1 MAGDTNLPAGVTL
14 VDGFPFDSSPNL
26 VFTDQGYPRGDRSVD
41 AWVMQRVFKQFFSNG
56 VFGTPANALQIN
68 KGTSGL
74 TVTIQPGMF
83 IIDGAMGGVKASD
96 GPLTL
101 TLDTGAAQGNVCY
114 GVMLRYDN
122 NPNMRGL
129 GFRVVKGTAGANPQ
143 PPAPDTTSENVHEL
157 RLGYVTVPN
166 GATDLTNATVH
177 NEKGLDV
184 CPYAAPF
191 DEIDVD
197 AVVHDAQVNAT
208 EILAKFKGDVQ
219 VSLDNVLNFIAK
231 NMELINAA
239 LNDTAVGYL
248 QSQIDELKKAG
259 FNESVLNKKYLA
271 FEKPSP
277 DQNALLGLVGGSV
290 GTRELQYASV
300 THDKLALGSVTLANI
315 AADSIDVTGGIASAN
330 ANWRNTNDILQLAY
344 DFHSAQLNDDNFDT
358 IVKWVFDSDAD
369 LNSGKWDASGKYYYA
384 DKGSA

>member
-101 TLDTGAAQGNVCY
+101 TLDTGAARGNVCY
-114 GVMLRYDN
+114 GIMLRYDN

-143 PPAPDTTSENVHEL
+143 PPAPDTTSENVYEL
-157 RLGYVTVPN
+157 RLGYVTVSN

-191 DEIDVD
+191 EDIDLSD
-197 AVVHDAQVNAT
+197 VVHDALVEADKIIARLDEDANT
-208 EILAKFKGDVQ
+208 SLKNVQ
-219 VSLDNVLNFIAK
+219 QLIADNI
-231 NMELINAA
+231 ELIKSA
-239 LNDTAVGYL
+239 LDGTTAGHL
-248 QSQIDELKKAG
+248 QNQIDLLRQSSV
-259 FNESVLNKKYLA
+259 NSESLNQNYLA
-271 FEKPSP
+271 MQKESP
-277 DQNALLGLVGGSV
+277 DADALLGLVESSV
-290 GTRELQYASV
+290 GIRELQNHAVTMEKLSQDVTSTMATKSDVADVAADVAILTFNASV
-300 THDKLALGSVTLANI
+300 GSIV
-315 AADSIDVTGGIASAN
+315 ADQKMDNVFIWEFPDDVDAG
-330 ANWRNTNDILQLAY
+330 
-344 DFHSAQLNDDNFDT
+344 DT
-358 IVKWVFDSDAD
+358 PY
-369 LNSGKWDASGKYYYA
+369 NSGSDSYYVN
-384 DKGSA
+384 GV